1 MEYFK
6 ELSSNI
12 SDFVRKMSPS
22 QAIML
27 IGVTLSIIVGLVVTA
42 SWIGGEINYSVL
54 YSQLDPSEA
63 AEVVAYLGENNKP
76 HKLSDGGRT
85 IMVPSDDVYSLRISL
100 ASEGLPQSG
109 NIGYSIFDQSN
120 LGMTEFLQNLN
131 FRRALE
137 GELMKTIM
145 QLNNVQAARVHI
157 VMPKPRLFKKDKLEA
172 TASIVLKL
180 KKMGGLDKSQLSG
193 ITHLVASSVE
203 GLKPENISI
212 VDYHGNLLSSEIE
225 SDVLAGLS
233 SSQLE
238 VRKNAENYLED
249 KAQSML
255 DGVIGPGKSIIRV
268 SVDMNF
274 KQVEKTSESYDPN
287 TPVIRSEE
295 KTEESAVASD
305 KQDEFAESKDDKKI
319 ETSIANYEISKTVEH
334 IVNSVGNIDRLSVAV
349 MIDGVYRDVENAE
362 GVLENVYEPRPQEEI
377 DRITAIVKSAVGFD
391 QQRSDQIEVVN
402 ISFDNQSM
410 EHDQQKLDQM
420 VELDFYYDIAT
431 KIGWGLL
438 AILVLLYA
446 RSKAKRLF
454 RALGRLLPG
463 ARIAPP
469 PVVEEEE
476 EEEDEM
482 GIVDEEPPPVVIKK
496 KRKATV
502 VDAMQKVANDKPE
515 EVARAIK
522 TMMLIG
528 AEDE

>member
-6 ELSSNI
+6 ELSANI
-12 SDFVRKMSPS
+12 SEFVRKMSPS

-27 IGVTLSIIVGLVVTA
+27 IGVTLSIIVGIVAAANWV
-42 SWIGGEINYSVL
+42 GGEINYSVL
-54 YSQLDPSEA
+54 YSQLDPSET
-63 AEVVAYLGENNKP
+63 AEVVTYLNEQNKS

-85 IMVPSDDVYSLRISL
+85 VLVPSGEVYSLRISL

-157 VMPKPRLFKKDKLEA
+157 VMPKDRLFRQDKKEA
-172 TASIVLKL
+172 TASVVLKL
-180 KKMGGLDKSQLSG
+180 KKTGALDKSQLSG

-212 VDYHGNLLSSEIE
+212 IDYHGNLLSSEIE
-225 SDVLAGLS
+225 SDVLAGLTA
-233 SSQLE
+233 SQLQ
-238 VRKNAENYLED
+238 VRKNAEKYLED

-255 DGVIGPGKSIIRV
+255 DGVMGPGKSIIRV

-274 KQVEKTSESYDPN
+274 KQVEKTSELYDPN
-287 TPVIRSEE
+287 SPVIRSEE
-295 KTEESAVASD
+295 KAEEMMMASD
-305 KQDEFAESKDDKKI
+305 KQDEFAESKDDKKV
-319 ETSIANYEISKTVEH
+319 ETSIANYEINKTVEH
-334 IVNSVGNIDRLSVAV
+334 IVNSVGNIERLTIAV
-349 MIDGVYRDVENAE
+349 MIDGVYKEVENAE
-362 GVLENVYEPRPQEEI
+362 GVIGEVYEPRPQGEI

-391 QQRSDQIEVVN
+391 QQRNDQIEVVN
-402 ISFDNQSM
+402 IPFDKQSM
-410 EHDQQKLDQM
+410 ENDQQKLDIM
-420 VELDFYYDIAT
+420 IERNFYYDIG
-431 KIGWGLL
+431 KKLGWGLL
-438 AILVLLYA
+438 ALIILLYA
-446 RSKAKRLF
+446 RKKVKRLF
-454 RALGRLLPG
+454 NSLGRLLPG
-463 ARIAPP
+463 VKVIPQSEISKG
-469 PVVEEEE
+469 EEGEE
-476 EEEDEM
+476 GE
-482 GIVDEEPPPVVIKK
+482 EEPPPLVIKK

-522 TMMLIG
+522 TMMLEGEG
-528 AEDE
+528 ARHE

>member
-12 SDFVRKMSPS
+12 SEFIRKMSPS
-22 QAIML
+22 QVIML

-54 YSQLDPSEA
+54 YSQLEPSEA

-85 IMVPSDDVYSLRISL
+85 ISVPSDDVYSVRISL

-145 QLNNVQAARVHI
+145 QLDNVQAARVHI
-157 VMPKPRLFKKDKLEA
+157 VMPKNRLFRQDKLEA
-172 TASIVLKL
+172 TASVVLKL
-180 KKMGGLDKSQLSG
+180 KKMGGLGKSQLSG

-212 VDYHGNLLSSEIE
+212 VDYHGNLLSSAIK
-225 SDVLAGLS
+225 SDILAGLS

-238 VRKNAENYLED
+238 VRKNAEKYLEE

-255 DGVIGPGKSIIRV
+255 DGVIGVGKSIIRV

-287 TPVIRSEE
+287 SPVIRSEE
-295 KTEESAVASD
+295 KTEESANASD

-334 IVNSVGNIDRLSVAV
+334 IVNAVGNIERLSVAV
-349 MIDGVYRDVENAE
+349 MIDGIYKEIENAE
-362 GVLENVYEPRPQEEI
+362 GVLEEVYEPRPQGEI

-391 QQRSDQIEVVN
+391 QQRNDQIEVVN
-402 ISFDNQSM
+402 IPFNKQSM

-420 VELDFYYDIAT
+420 IELDFYYDIGK

-438 AILVLLYA
+438 AILVLFYA
-446 RSKAKRLF
+446 RIKTKKLF
-454 RALGRLLPG
+454 ASLGRLLPG
-463 ARIAPP
+463 VRIIPEPEIPKTGVA
-469 PVVEEEE
+469 
-476 EEEDEM
+476 EEED
-482 GIVDEEPPPVVIKK
+482 DEPPPLVLK
-496 KRKATV
+496 KRRKTTV
-502 VDAMQKVANDKPE
+502 VDTMQKVAEDKPE
-515 EVARAIK
+515 EIARAIK
-522 TMMLIG
+522 TMMLEG
-528 AEDE
+528 EHNG

>member
-6 ELSSNI
+6 ELSSNV
-12 SDFVRKMSPS
+12 SEFVRKMSPS
-22 QAIML
+22 QVIML
-27 IGVTLSIIVGLVVTA
+27 IGVTLSIIVGLFVTA

-54 YSQLDPSEA
+54 YSQMDPSEA
-63 AEVVAYLGENNKP
+63 AEVVAYLDENNKP
-76 HKLSDGGRT
+76 YKITDGGQT
-85 IMVPSDDVYSLRISL
+85 IQVPSDDVYGLRISL

-157 VMPKPRLFKKDKLEA
+157 VMPKDRLFRQDRKEA

-180 KKMGGLDKSQLSG
+180 KKLGGLDKSQLSG

-212 VDYHGNLLSSEIE
+212 IDYHGNLLSSANET
-225 SDVLAGLS
+225 DVLAGLTT
-233 SSQLE
+233 SQLE
-238 VRKNAENYLED
+238 VRKNAEKYLED

-255 DGVIGPGKSIIRV
+255 DGVIGDGKSIIRV

-274 KQVEKTSESYDPN
+274 KQVEKTSELYDPN
-287 TPVIRSEE
+287 SPVIRSEE
-295 KTEESAVASD
+295 KTEESAAATD

-334 IVNSVGNIDRLSVAV
+334 IVNSVGNIERLTVAV
-349 MIDGVYRDVENAE
+349 MIDGIYKDVENAE
-362 GVLENVYEPRPQEEI
+362 GILENIYEPRPQEEI

-402 ISFDNQSM
+402 IPFDKQSM
-410 EHDQQKLDQM
+410 EHDQQQLDQM
-420 VELDFYYDIAT
+420 VTLDFYYDIAK

-438 AILVLLYA
+438 AIMVLFYA

-454 RALGRLLPG
+454 KALGRLLPG
-463 ARIAPP
+463 IRVAPP
-469 PVVEEEE
+469 KEVI
-476 EEEDEM
+476 EEDEDEE
-482 GIVDEEPPPVVIKK
+482 IESIEDEEPMQVVVKK

-522 TMMLIG
+522 TMMLES
-528 AEDE
+528 AHNE